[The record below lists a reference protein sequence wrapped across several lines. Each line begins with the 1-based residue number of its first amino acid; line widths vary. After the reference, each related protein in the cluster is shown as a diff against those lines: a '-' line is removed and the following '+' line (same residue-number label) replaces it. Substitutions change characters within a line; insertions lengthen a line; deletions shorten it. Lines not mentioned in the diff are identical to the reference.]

1 MAWINNATSNK
12 CKFLL
17 HRPLLLWQMC
27 RYVGRMQK
35 ILWRS
40 GCLRQ
45 IQTLLAFPEVSESS
59 PIGVSI
65 PKTPKALHRAPARQ
79 RLSILTKHARKTRVF
94 PGKSVWNVFHKLYL
108 CVGCCGMHKILLSQQ
123 CEVVEEVSAG
133 RGGRKGHGMHN
144 IWAADSCMHVR
155 ARGSLR
161 NWSGSCWLLKCN
173 EAPLKGAPVTGKQG
187 SNGKKCTVIKG
198 EEERRPCFRVAF
210 SIWGAFHTDW
220 GTLNTTH
227 T

>member
-1 MAWINNATSNK
+1 
-12 CKFLL
+12 
-17 HRPLLLWQMC
+17 
-27 RYVGRMQK
+27 MQ
-35 ILWRS
+35 IHS
-40 GCLRQ
+40 
-45 IQTLLAFPEVSESS
+45 TPSS
-59 PIGVSI
+59 PALTNAQVCRQNADDSLEIRMPVSDPNSFGLCRSFRKRSHRCI
-65 PKTPKALHRAPARQ
+65 DTKDSQTKTLHCAPALQ
-79 RLSILTKHARKTRVF
+79 CLSILTEHARKTRVF

-198 EEERRPCFRVAF
+198 EKERRPCFRVAF
-210 SIWGAFHTDW
+210 SI
-220 GTLNTTH
+220 
-227 T
+227 